1 MRPTHLQFR
10 SPKEKTAEYNHPVV
24 TKEGTILLST
34 VCQKKHPTFSQSKRF
49 SQYDDLAKPTGY
61 RVGPGSYSPTR
72 SEMGKT
78 RIRGGHLYRSFHA
91 NKDVTNNGYIF
102 IGHQMVFDNSFVLP
116 SRRNKGKVQLSPT
129 AIPPEFQTST
139 FQRISTAST
148 PARAKISE
156 LSKRRLMSPH
166 YTNSFF

>member
-1 MRPTHLQFR
+1 MRPTQLHFR

-24 TKEGTILLST
+24 TKEGTILLAT
-34 VCQKKHPTFSQSKRF
+34 VGEKRRPTFAKSKRF
-49 SQYDDLAKPTGY
+49 SQYEDYAKTTGY
-61 RVGPGSYSPTR
+61 RVGPGSYSPVK
-72 SEMGKT
+72 SEMGRT
-78 RIRGGHLYRSFHA
+78 RTRGGHLYKSFHG

-102 IGHQMVFDNSFVLP
+102 IGQQMVFDNSFVLP
-116 SRRNKGKVQLSPT
+116 SRRNKVAAALSPT

-139 FQRISTAST
+139 FNRISTAST
-148 PARAKISE
+148 PARARISE